1 MGFCKSLTAIL
12 AASLVL
18 SLFYQAQ
25 AVVVRLLLLTYQQD
39 FDAICL
45 WNYLLG
51 RSTTLTCASALVQ
64 NTTAAAEVV
73 RLAAADPTVLAT
85 ANNVITAVRNSALTN
100 GLTSFDVATVTAD
113 PKVQAAVV
121 PFIEAAAAAAGPAWL
136 DVVPQTAA
144 VAQARDCP
152 AKPPLMNLR
161 GEPVLSFRGCP
172 WLPVVDNCAASESK
186 NSELR
191 SSKGHHCLL
200 KFIETLPN

>member
-1 MGFCKSLTAIL
+1 M
-12 AASLVL
+12 
-18 SLFYQAQ
+18 
-25 AVVVRLLLLTYQQD
+25 
-39 FDAICL
+39 
-45 WNYLLG
+45 
-51 RSTTLTCASALVQ
+51 Q

-100 GLTSFDVATVTAD
+100 GLTSFDVATVIAD

-152 AKPPLMNLR
+152 AKL
-161 GEPVLSFRGCP
+161 
-172 WLPVVDNCAASESK
+172 
-186 NSELR
+186 
-191 SSKGHHCLL
+191 
-200 KFIETLPN
+200 TLHS